1 MTGTMK
7 AGATRRTLTIMV
19 GKLPLV
25 VKYNAVSKEAESGN
39 HMFSPSGNPIK
50 LKRIDAVTG
59 EEVAFGDIV
68 KGREIGDKVILFSKA
83 ELDSVS
89 AKSEGTVSKVQVVDC
104 PNIPSENVRVRY
116 FVQPQNQTFWD
127 MIGGRLKARKQAL
140 RFIWV
145 GGSQERESY
154 LYFDGDV
161 PTLVQMLFPSEVLE
175 KPSIPTNDNAAT
187 AAGIDAL
194 LDIFRNTD
202 IPTPEEQRN
211 KAMDELIEAKLTGKE
226 LPVFET
232 PKTSKTQTAEDL
244 LAESLILAKAS
255 K

>member
-1 MTGTMK
+1 MVGTRK
-7 AGATRRTLTIMV
+7 AGNSRKTLTVMV

-25 VKYNAVSKEAESGN
+25 MKYNAVSKETETGL
-39 HMFSPSGNPIK
+39 HQFSPAGNPIK
-50 LKRIDAVTG
+50 LKRIDGVTG

-68 KGREIGDKVILFSKA
+68 KGKEIGDKAVLFSKA
-83 ELDSVS
+83 ELDGVS

-104 PNIPSENVRVRY
+104 PKLSPENVRERY

-127 MIGGRLKARKQAL
+127 MVADRLKERSQAL

-145 GGSQERESY
+145 GGNQEREAY

-175 KPSIPTNDNAAT
+175 KPSVATNSNPQT
-187 AAGIDAL
+187 AAGVDAL
-194 LDIFRNTD
+194 LDILKATD
-202 IPTPEEQRN
+202 IPMPEENRN
-211 KAMDELIEAKLTGKE
+211 RALDELVEAKLTGKE
-226 LPVFET
+226 IPVFET

-255 K
+255 A